1 MGSCS
6 VEDFT
11 LAKSMRLLIKWIR
24 PSNNEVPYSE
34 FSIECTPSLKH
45 KRDKVSTTGMDSPC
59 MYWTWT
65 SNRRHLSSSLCN
77 LACASVM
84 FFFNI
89 VLVVV
94 R

>member
-6 VEDFT
+6 VGDFT
-11 LAKSMRLLIKWIR
+11 PAKSMRLLIKWIR

-34 FSIECTPSLKH
+34 FSIECTPSLKR

-84 FFFNI
+84 FFLNI
-89 VLVVV
+89 ALVVV

>member
-34 FSIECTPSLKH
+34 FSI
-45 KRDKVSTTGMDSPC
+45 D
-59 MYWTWT
+59 WT

-84 FFFNI
+84 FFLNI
-89 VLVVV
+89 CSSGSALVPTITCLPS